1 MLNSPSNTHVS
12 THSKIL
18 QYIATETGLV
28 FSPNRLASAEAGIQ
42 RSMGRVGVTDIDI
55 YLDLISRGG
64 LPMDDLLAELTIG
77 ETYFFRDPGQFE
89 FLRNH
94 VIPSFKSGRS
104 GSRAIRAWSAGCA
117 SGEEAYSL
125 SIMLNEE
132 TPNVDNTIVGTDI
145 SRARLSMAA
154 RARYR
159 KWSLRSLRKEQIEQY
174 FIQRGDSYSLMPV
187 HQKGVNFSY
196 LNLSEDTYP
205 AMSTPVWGM
214 DIIMCRNV
222 LIYFDRQTVTKV
234 ARRLVDTLSDR
245 GWLLIGPSDPVLSD
259 YIDCEVVQSQVG
271 LFYRRKTGAGKT
283 SVPFRS
289 SAMPPIPS
297 VVSAPP
303 PPASPPSLSS
313 HYSAPV
319 PPLPDVV
326 NDSEPAVAPDLLA
339 KAFKRRDYA
348 EVAKVAEERLR
359 NDPSDETAAVALV
372 RALANLGRIEE
383 AERACVAGLEK
394 HKRSLDLIYLH
405 SILLIQVGHDA
416 QGALQARRALYFDRN
431 MIVAHLALA
440 TALKNSGEV
449 EKAQHALSNA
459 ETLLGNCAPETIVPY
474 SDGETA
480 GRLLAMARVQ
490 RTLLMGAR

>member
-117 SGEEAYSL
+117 SGEEAYSM
-125 SIMLNEE
+125 SIMLSEE
-132 TPNVDNTIVGTDI
+132 TPNADNIIVGTDI

-159 KWSLRSLRKEQIEQY
+159 KWSLRSLRHEQIEQY

-187 HQKGVNFSY
+187 YQKGVNFSY

-271 LFYRRKTGAGKT
+271 LFYRRKTGVGKPSI
-283 SVPFRS
+283 SVRS
-289 SAMPPIPS
+289 PVPPTPS
-297 VVSAPP
+297 VASAPAP
-303 PPASPPSLSS
+303 SRVSPPSLSS
-313 HYSAPV
+313 HNSPPV
-319 PPLPDVV
+319 PPLSEVV
-326 NDSEPAVAPDLLA
+326 RASAPDLLA
-339 KAFKRRDYA
+339 EAYKRRDYA
-348 EVAKVAEERLR
+348 EVAKVAEEQLR
-359 NDPSDETAAVALV
+359 NDPYDEAVVVALV

-405 SILLIQVGHDA
+405 AILLIQVGHDA

-431 MIVAHLALA
+431 MIVAYLALA
-440 TALKNSGEV
+440 TALKNSGEI

-480 GRLLAMARVQ
+480 GRLLAMARAQ
-490 RTLLMGAR
+490 RALLKETR